1 MKTLLFDTITTI
13 LVGILW
19 YQQISQALETAKP
32 EYKVSID
39 EIAVDSFQKYTAYQ
53 KANFPRLRLLS
64 HADSKKV
71 NGWWPTYKVGVR
83 GMYILHKTDRN
94 CVDLT
99 INGAADKLDELAI
112 VLKWLHD
119 SGHTNLVLEK
129 TGKSAA
135 FRIDTPDIKMHRPFE
150 TWDLS
155 DLDACFEA
163 IQELSD
169 LAGMFAIIN
178 SVIFK

>member
-1 MKTLLFDTITTI
+1 MM
-13 LVGILW
+13 W
-19 YQQISQALETAKP
+19 YQQISQALETVKP
-32 EYKVSID
+32 EYKVTID
-39 EIAVDSFQKYTAYQ
+39 EIAVDSFQKYAAYQ
-53 KANFPRLRLLS
+53 KAYFPRLRLQN

-71 NGWWPTYKVGVR
+71 NGWWPVFKVGAR

-99 INGAADKLDELAI
+99 ISGAAGKLDELAI

-119 SGHTNLVLEK
+119 SGRTNLILER

-135 FRIDTPDIKMHRPFE
+135 FRIETPDIKMYRPFE
-150 TWDLS
+150 TWNLA
-155 DLDACFEA
+155 DLDVCFEA

-178 SVIFK
+178 SVMFK